1 MSYAL
6 VVGLMGVVLAQPASP
21 AAEQRHEFDEQL
33 MGMSFRIVVY
43 SADPDTANRA
53 ARRAFERIQQLND
66 VLSDYQEDSELSLLG
81 KTSGSGTAVPLSH
94 DLERVLRAAC
104 NLADQTKGAFDPT
117 VGPLTRLWRRTRR
130 SRQLPQPE
138 VLAKARERVGHR
150 HLELAADRPV
160 AELKVAGMQLDL
172 GGIAVGYAI
181 DRAMETLAAE
191 GIRSALIDGS
201 GDILVSAPP
210 PGSEGWRIGVA
221 PLEPEAP
228 PSQYLLLKHA
238 AVTTSGDAF
247 QYVEIGGQRYS
258 HIVDPQTGLGLTSQ
272 LSATVIASDC
282 TQADSLA
289 TAVCVLGTKAGLELI
304 ANTPKSAAL
313 VMQRTAR
320 GTETA
325 TSPDWRRWVLPAPAP
340 GEARGKPPSQV
351 PNRSP
356 RRSPSQSPVP
366 APALEP
372 VRPPSPGRQ
381 P

>member
-1 MSYAL
+1 L
-6 VVGLMGVVLAQPASP
+6 VGVVLAQPASP
-21 AAEQRHEFDEQL
+21 AAEQRHEFHEQL

-53 ARRAFERIQQLND
+53 SRRAFERIQQLND
-66 VLSDYQEDSELSLLG
+66 ILSDYQEDSELSLLG
-81 KTSGSGTAVPLSH
+81 KTSGSGTEVPLSD
-94 DLERVLRAAC
+94 DLDRVLRAAVD
-104 NLADQTKGAFDPT
+104 LAGQTNGAFDPT

-130 SRQLPQPE
+130 SRQLPPPD
-138 VLAKARERVGHR
+138 VLAKARERVGYR
-150 HLELAADRPV
+150 HLRLGADRPI

-191 GIRSALIDGS
+191 GIGSALIDGS
-201 GDILVSAPP
+201 GDILVSDPP

-221 PLEPEAP
+221 PLESEAP
-228 PSQYLLLKHA
+228 PSQYLLLKRA

-247 QYVEIGGQRYS
+247 QHVDIGGNRYS

-272 LSATVIASDC
+272 ISATVIAPDC

-289 TAVCVLGTKAGLELI
+289 TAVCVLGQKAGFELI
-304 ANTPKSAAL
+304 AKTPKAAAL
-313 VMQRTAR
+313 VMQRTAK

-325 TSPDWRRWVLPAPAP
+325 ESRDWRRWVAPASPPDEALNKGPRKGPAEAPRVP
-340 GEARGKPPSQV
+340 GG
-351 PNRSP
+351 
-356 RRSPSQSPVP
+356 P
-366 APALEP
+366 A
-372 VRPPSPGRQ
+372 RQ